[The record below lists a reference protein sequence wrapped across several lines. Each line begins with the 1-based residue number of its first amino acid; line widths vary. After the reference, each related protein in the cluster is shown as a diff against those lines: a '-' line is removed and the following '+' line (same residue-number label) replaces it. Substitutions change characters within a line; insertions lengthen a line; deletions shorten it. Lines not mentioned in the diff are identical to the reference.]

1 MTEVANHSGLLAV
14 LGEAQRIG
22 ALGTAPLTDII
33 LHAQAFADALPD
45 STATC
50 IDLGSGAGIP
60 GLVVAIARPSMR
72 LTLVDRRAKRTDAL
86 VRAIHA
92 LGIAERVSVV
102 CADMMHLARQ
112 PEVHHQFDAA
122 VTRGFG
128 PPEVTLITAST
139 CVRSGGVVIIS
150 EPPVGE
156 PTRWT
161 SALLARADIASWE
174 RCGPVAR
181 FHVEHSH
188 TNETQ

>member
-1 MTEVANHSGLLAV
+1 MTEVAHHSGLRAV

-22 ALGTAPLTDII
+22 ALGSAPLTEII
-33 LHAQAFADALPD
+33 EHARAFADALPD
-45 STATC
+45 SVATC

-60 GLVVAIARPSMR
+60 GLVVAVARPSMR

-86 VRAIHA
+86 KRAIHA
-92 LGIAERVSVV
+92 LDIADRVSVI
-102 CADMMHLARQ
+102 CADMTHLARQ
-112 PEVHHQFDAA
+112 PEVRHQFDAA

-128 PPEVTLITAST
+128 PPDITLRTASA

-150 EPPVGE
+150 EPPADQ

-161 SALLARADIASWE
+161 PVLLGQADITSWE
-174 RCGPVAR
+174 RHGPVAR

-188 TNETQ
+188 THKPL